1 MTNKKA
7 GKNTQRLDKFVSSM
21 TPYSR
26 SDVKTLIK
34 KSAIYVNG
42 SVAKKPNQPV
52 NVTQDKV
59 EVDGQEIVYKPYVY
73 IMMHKPDGVISAT
86 EDNRWN
92 TVIDL
97 LPEDLVL
104 TYEPFPVGR
113 LDKDTTG
120 LLLITNDGQFNHA
133 LMAPKKHV
141 EKEYAVLVD
150 GLLSDK
156 HIDQFEKG
164 LDIGQGEKTKPAQLF
179 IDQVDEEAGQSLARV
194 VIAEGKYH
202 QVKRMFHAV
211 DCEVVQLHRQRI
223 GQLTLPDALA
233 EGEFVQVDYQDLYDA
248 IFEGKALDITE

>member
-1 MTNKKA
+1 MINKKT

-34 KSAIYVNG
+34 KSAILVNG
-42 SVAKKPNQPV
+42 KVAKKANLSV
-52 NVTQDKV
+52 NVTEDRV
-59 EVDGQEIVYKPYVY
+59 EVDGQEIAYEPYIY
-73 IMMHKPDGVISAT
+73 IVMHKPDGVISAT
-86 EDNRWN
+86 EDTRWE

-133 LMAPKKHV
+133 LMSPKKHV

-150 GLLSDK
+150 GILTDTN
-156 HIDQFEKG
+156 ITQFEEG
-164 LDIGQGEKTKPAQLF
+164 LDIGQGEKTKPAKLY
-179 IDQVDEEAGQSLARV
+179 IDQVDETVGKSFARV
-194 VIAEGKYH
+194 VISEGKYH
-202 QVKRMFHAV
+202 QVKRMFHAI
-211 DCEVVQLHRQRI
+211 DCKVVQLHRQRI
-223 GQLTLPDALA
+223 GQLVLPECLN
-233 EGEFVQVDYQDLYDA
+233 EGEFVLVNYQDLYDA
-248 IFEGKALDITE
+248 IYDGKPLDITD

>member
-42 SVAKKPNQPV
+42 SVAKKPNLAV
-52 NVTQDKV
+52 NVDEDKV
-59 EVDGQEIVYKPYVY
+59 EIEGHEIVYEPFVY

-86 EDNRWN
+86 EDNRWE

-104 TYEPFPVGR
+104 TYQPFPVGR

-156 HIDQFEKG
+156 HIGQFEKG

-179 IDQVDEEAGQSLARV
+179 IDQVDEEAAQTLARV

-211 DCEVVQLHRQRI
+211 GCEVVQLHRQRI
-223 GQLTLPDALA
+223 GQLTLPDALT

-248 IFEGKALDITE
+248 IFEGKTLDITE

>member
-1 MTNKKA
+1 MTNKKT

-26 SDVKTLIK
+26 SDVKMLIK
-34 KSAIYVNG
+34 KSAILVNG
-42 SVAKKPNQPV
+42 AVAKKANLSV
-52 NVTQDKV
+52 HVTEDLV
-59 EVDGQEIVYKPYVY
+59 EVDGQEIVYEPYVY
-73 IMMHKPDGVISAT
+73 IVMHKPDGVISAT
-86 EDNRWN
+86 EDTRWE

-141 EKEYAVLVD
+141 EKEYAVFVD
-150 GLLSDK
+150 GILTDTN
-156 HIDQFEKG
+156 ITQFEKG
-164 LDIGQGEKTKPAQLF
+164 LDIGQGEKTKPAKLY
-179 IDQVDEEAGQSLARV
+179 IDQVDEATGQSFARV

-211 DCEVVQLHRQRI
+211 DCEVVKLHRQRI
-223 GQLTLPDALA
+223 GQLVLPEILN
-233 EGEFVQVDYQDLYDA
+233 EGEFVSVNYQDLYDA
-248 IFEGKALDITE
+248 IYDGKPLDITD

>member
-1 MTNKKA
+1 M
-7 GKNTQRLDKFVSSM
+7 
-21 TPYSR
+21 
-26 SDVKTLIK
+26 KTLIK

-42 SVAKKPNQPV
+42 SVAKKPNHPV
-52 NVTQDKV
+52 NVTEDKV
-59 EVDGQEIVYKPYVY
+59 EVDGQELVYEPYVY

-86 EDNRWN
+86 ENNRWE

-104 TYEPFPVGR
+104 TYQPFPVGR

-141 EKEYAVLVD
+141 EKAVLVD

-156 HIDQFEKG
+156 HIGQFEKG

-179 IDQVDEEAGQSLARV
+179 IDQVDEEAAQTLARV

-223 GQLTLPDALA
+223 GQLILPDALT

-248 IFEGKALDITE
+248 IFEGKALNITE